1 MRSRPWVDVVI
12 DRYRKFLYRTS
23 SNSAECAVLD
33 PHFRIRHGFAPRK
46 SDCFLKKVMDFR
58 FIPMC
63 DFRFIP
69 TLVDNIIFYL
79 YNFKQDCYC

>member
-23 SNSAECAVLD
+23 SSSAECAVLD

-58 FIPMC
+58 FIP
-63 DFRFIP
+63 

-79 YNFKQDCYC
+79 YNFKQDCY